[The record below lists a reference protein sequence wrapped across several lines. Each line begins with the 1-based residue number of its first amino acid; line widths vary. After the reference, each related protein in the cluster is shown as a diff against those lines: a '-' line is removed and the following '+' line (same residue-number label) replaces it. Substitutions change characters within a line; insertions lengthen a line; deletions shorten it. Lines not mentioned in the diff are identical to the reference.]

1 MPKRQAGA
9 PKPGKGPRKV
19 ARIPEQ
25 VAEIVT
31 DNKIVTDKL
40 KSPVVLRATQGAIPV
55 SAMPPHHHYSLAAH
69 LGQPNKT
76 EIPLRLVLPRA
87 VFERLTARA
96 VRENYPGLVAWVQ
109 AMLEREAQPEAEGRR
124 RTGG

>member
-9 PKPGKGPRKV
+9 AKPRKGPRKV
-19 ARIPEQ
+19 ARMPEQ
-25 VAEIVT
+25 LAEIVT

-40 KSPVVLRATQGAIPV
+40 KSPVFLRATRGAIPV
-55 SAMPPHHHYSLAAH
+55 SATPPHHHYSLAAH

-96 VRENYPGLVAWVQ
+96 VRENFPSLVAWVQ
-109 AMLEREAQPEAEGRR
+109 AVLEREGKK
-124 RTGG
+124 G